1 MDEKQLQTY
10 KQNNALLSQFL
21 VRLSAFYEGFSD
33 NIDAELKTLRS
44 HLSGTPNFTLAT
56 VSINKLNAKL
66 QHQDVTLKKYSSEA
80 VATLESAMKV
90 LQKVVFEDDTMKQQ
104 VTQQL
109 IILNQPVGD
118 IFSLYR
124 LFQRAIDL
132 HRITLSSAL
141 QSSFETAPESPP
153 SKLPNPLYKSIYEEL
168 NLLIASYARRKPN
181 DAQLNDVK
189 TRLSNGMSEDQ
200 LLKSCVVILR
210 MIVQDAMAEAS
221 ITGKVIQSLHNS
233 LGKIG
238 DDIQLSIENSRSQFE
253 QRKAEHAKLKSHI
266 ESIEVAVSDSD
277 SLETLKQQ
285 TQYCV
290 ANIVDSLSEQ
300 LSADSSGQDTLMG
313 LLSSMQS
320 RIDQLQSQTQTYKKK
335 LAEQLKLSQ
344 TDPLTRLP
352 NRQAY
357 NEKLTKAYQNWQEN
371 GQSLTVAVLD
381 IDHFKSIND
390 RFGHAAGDKT
400 LQVVGRQLK
409 QQLVGDAFMAR
420 WGGEEFVM
428 LLSDMDN
435 QQVQTILETMRST
448 LSSLPFKFKQEKVTI
463 TASFGATSFREGDT
477 PETVFERA
485 DSLLYK
491 AKSSGRNRVVTD

>member
-33 NIDAELKTLRS
+33 NIDSELKTLRS

-109 IILNQPVGD
+109 ITLNQPVGD
-118 IFSLYR
+118 VFSLYR

-141 QSSFETAPESPP
+141 KSSYETASESPP